1 MLLASLLAYKLIY
14 RSYHA
19 YACTVSVQR
28 MYHRKTIYFPS
39 TNSPLTCENLTATIG
54 GAQPAVLHVVP
65 YVLKIMA
72 EEKKGVEVLKTCEE
86 VISAGSQCPDELGDR
101 LVNEGIKLAT
111 YFAS

>member
-1 MLLASLLAYKLIY
+1 
-14 RSYHA
+14 
-19 YACTVSVQR
+19 

-39 TNSPLTCENLTATIG
+39 PNTPLTCESLTAAID
-54 GAQPAVLHVVP
+54 GAQPAVLHAVP
-65 YVLKIMA
+65 YVLKILA

-101 LVNEGIKLAT
+101 LVDQGIKLAT